1 MTTADL
7 IEAIRIDI
15 KQGLR
20 EEILAELQPEI
31 ERQLY
36 SNIFDISE
44 ACRYLKVS
52 DKTVRRMIKE
62 DGLPHFWQRGQIFF
76 KQDSLNR
83 WITKKETTHDH

>member
-1 MTTADL
+1 MDYKTVDL
-7 IEAIRIDI
+7 LEAIRADI
-15 KQGLR
+15 KQELR
-20 EEILAELQPEI
+20 EELLAVLQPEI

-76 KQDSLNR
+76 QQNSLNR
-83 WITKKETTHDH
+83 WISKKEVVK